1 MGNEVGGGLADPDIR
16 HSVRTVDPEM
26 KHIHCNLEL
35 SVQITNDS
43 DANVELFQQLWKT
56 MVFCI
61 RLQRIAKR
69 LRCILSVLPG
79 AR

>member
-1 MGNEVGGGLADPDIR
+1 MREDFCFRNCEVVWGLGNEVGGGLADPDIR

-43 DANVELFQQLWKT
+43 DANVELFLKT
-56 MVFCI
+56 IVENNG
-61 RLQRIAKR
+61 
-69 LRCILSVLPG
+69 VLY
-79 AR
+79 